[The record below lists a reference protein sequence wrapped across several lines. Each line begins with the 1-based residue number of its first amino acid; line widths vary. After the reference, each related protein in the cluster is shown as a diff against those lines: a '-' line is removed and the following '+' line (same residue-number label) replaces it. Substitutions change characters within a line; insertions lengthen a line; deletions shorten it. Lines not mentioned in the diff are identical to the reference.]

1 MIYKFRRPQ
10 EDDYVTEFFLPEKC
24 LIDKLQRLKTLSE
37 YSKNGYVCAGFVAV
51 DKETYLNARLNETV
65 KEYCDNEAY
74 RQDTQERYYRNSLSN
89 KVYFETMRLIDDFKW
104 TCLAKLEQQFRR
116 IVREDFTVQNE
127 IALQIYDGLHG
138 LNCIRF

>member
-10 EDDYVTEFFLPEKC
+10 EDAYVTEFFLPEKC

-74 RQDTQERYYRNSLSN
+74 RRDTQERYYQNSLSN

-104 TCLAKLEQQFRR
+104 TCLSKLEQQVRR
-116 IVREDFTVQNE
+116 LVREDFTVQNE
-127 IALQIYDGLHG
+127 IALQLYDGLHG